1 MQSCFLGVDIGTT
14 AMKIL
19 VVGQDGNTIGLYR
32 EDTPKKIIEGITFL
46 DLRRIYEYF
55 LQIYSKIK
63 NGYKILGVSCASIS
77 ESVIP
82 IRNAKALTDP
92 LIWYEECTLSYKAS
106 FGEKAEALS
115 GYNVSGFEN
124 EHIFSLYKILW
135 TRDRIKPQTV
145 DFWIPLSSYIPFMM
159 TGKAVWDI
167 TQGCRSY
174 MMNVHK
180 RAWNKELA
188 DFFGLY
194 GNLGVLK
201 YTSSF
206 IGYAED
212 GVPFFSSGHDHMTG
226 LFGICRIIGTDR
238 IIYDSMGTASSIAG
252 LFKKNET
259 DQDLEHPFMGKSGNI
274 GAAFEDNQYYAE
286 NSIRFYGKF
295 LEYLMKL
302 VCMDIKPEDFKKI
315 NKEIES
321 LSEVRESCIFL
332 TGGDP
337 VVGKKNNFFNIMDA
351 CDNLTAPLLIQS
363 GYIYLSLISKKIA
376 EAVNSFLPRD
386 SYYYASGGNTD
397 NKVLMQYKAS
407 LLNKDIITTDIREGT
422 ALGAVVSAITGS
434 GCEKTLRCISDKVK
448 KEVIKPD
455 PKVAVQIKKAE
466 ERILR
471 RYSEIISGN
480 FF

>member
-19 VVGQDGNTIGLYR
+19 AVGQDGNTIGLYR

-46 DLRRIYEYF
+46 DLKRIYEFF
-55 LQIYSKIK
+55 LKIYAKTRNS
-63 NGYKILGVSCASIS
+63 YKILGVSCASIS

-82 IRNAKALTDP
+82 IRNSKALTDP
-92 LIWYEECTLSYKAS
+92 IIWYEDCTLAYKNSY
-106 FGEKAEALS
+106 GEKAEALS
-115 GYNVSGFEN
+115 GYGVSGFEN

-135 TRDRIKPQTV
+135 TQDQIKPQTV
-145 DFWIPLSSYIPFMM
+145 DFWIPVSSYIPFMM
-159 TGKAVWDI
+159 TGRAVWDI

-174 MMNVHK
+174 MMNVHT
-180 RAWNKELA
+180 RSWNKELI
-188 DFFGLY
+188 DFFILC
-194 GNLGVLK
+194 GNLGELK
-201 YTSSF
+201 YMSSL
-206 IGYAED
+206 IGYTQD

-226 LFGICRIIGTDR
+226 LFGVCRIIGTDK

-252 LFKKNET
+252 LFNKNGS
-259 DQDLEHPFMGKSGNI
+259 DQDTSQPFMGKSGNI
-274 GAAFEDNQYYAE
+274 GAAFKDSQYYAE

-302 VCMDIKPEDFKKI
+302 VCRDIKPKDFEKI
-315 NKEIES
+315 NREIES
-321 LSEVRESCIFL
+321 LHEVRESCIFL

-337 VVGKKNNFFNIMDA
+337 IAGKKNNFFNIMDA
-351 CDNLTAPLLIQS
+351 CDNITAPLLIQS

-376 EAVNSFLPRD
+376 EAVNSFLPMD
-386 SYYYASGGNTD
+386 SLYYASGGNTK

-407 LLNKDIITTDIREGT
+407 LLQKEIITTDIREGT
-422 ALGAVVSAITGS
+422 ALGAVVSAAAGS
-434 GCEKTLRCISDKVK
+434 GFDNTLRCISDKVK

-455 PKVAVQIKKAE
+455 PKISVQIKKAE